1 MRDNKK
7 VRKAAIIGGGA
18 AGFFAALHLAEIDP
32 YCEVHVFEKS
42 TQLLSKV
49 KVSGGGRCN
58 VTHACFDNR
67 TLVQFYPRGSK
78 QLASPFKQFSPIDT
92 IAWFKERGV
101 TLKTE
106 ADGRMFP
113 VTDSSQTIINCFL
126 EEAQRLGVRI
136 HTQQGVSSFVQEN
149 NQWKITF
156 SDQSQFVADALLIAT
171 GSSELIWN
179 QIKSLGIKIEEPAP
193 SLFTFNVKDMNLHEL
208 SGTSVE
214 HTSLKIQGTKL
225 KTEGPLLITHWGM
238 SGPAILKLSAWGA
251 LDLKALNYNF
261 SLSVSF
267 LPAENDQS
275 LMDFLKNLRSKES
288 RKQVNSFSPFD
299 EISKRLWNYLL
310 GKSDITQQIN
320 WADLSNKDLQR
331 LVDELLHG
339 QYKVNGKSIFKDEF
353 VTCGGVSL
361 DEINFKTYESKKY
374 PGLFF
379 AGEVINVDA
388 VTGGF
393 NFQHAWTSGWIA
405 AEGIGE
411 LRIKN

>member
-1 MRDNKK
+1 MRENKK
-7 VRKAAIIGGGA
+7 ARKAAIIGGGA

-32 YCEVHVFEKS
+32 HIEVHIFEKS

-78 QLASPFKQFSPIDT
+78 QLASPFKRFSPTDT
-92 IAWFKERGV
+92 ITWFKERGV
-101 TLKTE
+101 ELKTE
-106 ADGRMFP
+106 EDGRMFP

-126 EEAQRLGVRI
+126 DEAQRLGVRI
-136 HTQQGVSSFVQEN
+136 HTQQGLSSFIQEN

-156 SDQSQFVADALLIAT
+156 SDQSQFVSDALLIAT

-179 QIKSLGIKIEEPAP
+179 QIKSLGIKIEDPAP

-251 LDLKALNYNF
+251 LDLKALGYNF
-261 SLSVSF
+261 TLSVSF

-339 QYKVNGKSIFKDEF
+339 NYKVNGKSTFKDEF

-361 DEINFKTYESKKY
+361 DEINFKTYASKKY

-379 AGEVINVDA
+379 AGEVVNVDA

-405 AEGIGE
+405 AEGIQ
-411 LRIKN
+411 N

>member
-7 VRKAAIIGGGA
+7 ARKAAIIGGGA

-49 KVSGGGRCN
+49 KGSGGGRCN

-78 QLASPFKQFSPIDT
+78 QLSSPFKEFSPIDT

-179 QIKSLGIKIEEPAP
+179 QLKSLGIKIEEPAP

-261 SLSVSF
+261 TLSISF

-310 GKSDITQQIN
+310 GKSDITQQLN

-331 LVDELLHG
+331 LVEELLHG
-339 QYKVNGKSIFKDEF
+339 QYKVNGKSTFKDEF

-374 PGLFF
+374 TGLFF

-405 AEGIGE
+405 AEGIGK
-411 LRIKN
+411 LVSL

>member
-7 VRKAAIIGGGA
+7 ARKAAIIGGGA

-78 QLASPFKQFSPIDT
+78 QLSSPFKEFSPIDT

-149 NQWKITF
+149 NLWKITF

-179 QIKSLGIKIEEPAP
+179 QLKSLGIKIEEPAP

-261 SLSVSF
+261 TLSISF

-310 GKSDITQQIN
+310 GKSDITQQLN

-331 LVDELLHG
+331 LVEELLHG
-339 QYKVNGKSIFKDEF
+339 QYKVNGKSTFKDEF

-374 PGLFF
+374 TGLFF

-405 AEGIGE
+405 AEGIGK
-411 LRIKN
+411 LVSL

>member
-1 MRDNKK
+1 MRDTKK
-7 VRKAAIIGGGA
+7 ARKAAIIGGGA

-32 YCEVHVFEKS
+32 QIEVHIFEKS

-78 QLASPFKQFSPIDT
+78 QLAGPFKRFSPTDT
-92 IAWFKERGV
+92 ISWFKERGV
-101 TLKTE
+101 VLKTE
-106 ADGRMFP
+106 EDGRMFP
-113 VTDSSQTIINCFL
+113 ITDSSQTIINCFI
-126 EEAQRLGVRI
+126 EEAQKLGVRI
-136 HTQQGVSSFVQEN
+136 HTQQGVNSFVCED
-149 NQWKITF
+149 NQWKIIF
-156 SDQSQFVADALLIAT
+156 NDQSHFVADAILIAT
-171 GSSELIWN
+171 GSSELVWN
-179 QIKSLGIKIEEPAP
+179 QLKSLGIKIEEPAP
-193 SLFTFNVKDMNLHEL
+193 SLFTFNIKDMNLHEL

-251 LDLKALNYNF
+251 LDLKALSYNF
-261 SLSVSF
+261 TLTVSY
-267 LPAENDQS
+267 LPEENDET
-275 LMDFLKNLRSKES
+275 LLTKLKKLRSSES
-288 RKQVNSFSPFD
+288 RKQVSSFSPF
-299 EISKRLWNYLL
+299 EVLSKRLWNYLL
-310 GKSDITQQIN
+310 GKSDISFDLN
-320 WADLSNKDLQR
+320 WADLSNKELQK
-331 LVDELLHG
+331 LMEELLHG
-339 QYKVNGKSIFKDEF
+339 NYKVNGKSTFKDEF

-405 AEGIGE
+405 AEGIGK
-411 LRIKN
+411 LASW

>member
-1 MRDNKK
+1 MRETKK
-7 VRKAAIIGGGA
+7 SRKAAIIGGGA

-78 QLASPFKQFSPIDT
+78 QLSSPFKEFSPIDT

-179 QIKSLGIKIEEPAP
+179 QLKSLGIKIEEPAP

-261 SLSVSF
+261 TLSISF

-310 GKSDITQQIN
+310 GKSDITQQLN

-331 LVDELLHG
+331 LVEELLHG
-339 QYKVNGKSIFKDEF
+339 QYKVNGKSTFKDEF

-374 PGLFF
+374 TGLFF

-405 AEGIGE
+405 AEGIGK
-411 LRIKN
+411 LVSL

>member
-7 VRKAAIIGGGA
+7 ARKAAIIGGGA

-78 QLASPFKQFSPIDT
+78 QLSSPFKQFSPIDT

-179 QIKSLGIKIEEPAP
+179 QLKSLGIKIEEPAP

-261 SLSVSF
+261 TLSISF

-310 GKSDITQQIN
+310 GKSDITQQLN

-331 LVDELLHG
+331 LVEELLHG
-339 QYKVNGKSIFKDEF
+339 QYKVNGKSTFKDEF

-374 PGLFF
+374 TGLFF

-405 AEGIGE
+405 AEGIGK
-411 LRIKN
+411 LVSL

>member
-18 AGFFAALHLAEIDP
+18 AGFFSALHLAEIDP

-208 SGTSVE
+208 SGISVE

>member
-136 HTQQGVSSFVQEN
+136 HTQQGVSSFVQEK

>member
-1 MRDNKK
+1 MRETKK
-7 VRKAAIIGGGA
+7 SRKAAIIGGGA

-78 QLASPFKQFSPIDT
+78 QLSSPFKQFSPIDT

-149 NQWKITF
+149 NLWKITF

-179 QIKSLGIKIEEPAP
+179 QLKSLGIKIEEPAP

-261 SLSVSF
+261 TLSISF

-310 GKSDITQQIN
+310 GKSDITQQLN

-331 LVDELLHG
+331 LVEELLHG
-339 QYKVNGKSIFKDEF
+339 QYKVNGKSTFKDEF

-374 PGLFF
+374 TGLFF

-405 AEGIGE
+405 AEGIGK
-411 LRIKN
+411 LVSL

>member
-7 VRKAAIIGGGA
+7 ARKAAIIGGGA

-32 YCEVHVFEKS
+32 HCEVHIFEKS

-78 QLASPFKQFSPIDT
+78 QLSSPFKQFSPIDT
-92 IAWFKERGV
+92 IEWFKERGV
-101 TLKTE
+101 MLKTE
-106 ADGRMFP
+106 EDGRMFP

-136 HTQQGVSSFVQEN
+136 HTQQGVSSFIQEN
-149 NQWKITF
+149 NQWKINF

-179 QIKSLGIKIEEPAP
+179 QLKSLGIKIEEPAP
-193 SLFTFNVKDMNLHEL
+193 SLFTFNVKDMNLQEL

-251 LDLKALNYNF
+251 LDLKALSYNF
-261 SLSVSF
+261 TLSISY

-275 LMDFLKNLRSKES
+275 LMYFLKNLRSKES

-405 AEGIGE
+405 AEGISK
-411 LRIKN
+411 LANW

>member
-7 VRKAAIIGGGA
+7 ARKAAIIGGGA

-78 QLASPFKQFSPIDT
+78 QLSSPFKQFSPIDT

-149 NQWKITF
+149 NLWKITF

-179 QIKSLGIKIEEPAP
+179 QLKSLGIKIEEPAP

-261 SLSVSF
+261 TLSISF

-310 GKSDITQQIN
+310 GKSDITQQLN

-331 LVDELLHG
+331 LVEELLHG
-339 QYKVNGKSIFKDEF
+339 QYKVNGKSTFKDEF

-374 PGLFF
+374 TGLFF

-405 AEGIGE
+405 AEGIGK
-411 LRIKN
+411 LVSL

>member
-136 HTQQGVSSFVQEN
+136 HTQQGVSSFVQEK

-208 SGTSVE
+208 SGISVE

>member
-7 VRKAAIIGGGA
+7 ARKAAIIGGGA

-32 YCEVHVFEKS
+32 HCEVHIFEKS

-101 TLKTE
+101 SLKTE
-106 ADGRMFP
+106 EDGRMFP

-136 HTQQGVSSFVQEN
+136 HTQQGVSSFIQEN

-156 SDQSQFVADALLIAT
+156 SDQSHFVADALLIAT

-179 QIKSLGIKIEEPAP
+179 QLKSLGIKIEEPAP
-193 SLFTFNVKDMNLHEL
+193 SLFTFNIKDMNLHEL
-208 SGTSVE
+208 SGTSIE
-214 HTSLKIQGTKL
+214 NTSLKIQGTKL

-238 SGPAILKLSAWGA
+238 SGPSILKLSAWGA
-251 LDLKALNYNF
+251 LDLKGLNYNF
-261 SLSVSF
+261 TLSVSF
-267 LPAENDQS
+267 LPEENDET
-275 LMDFLKNLRSKES
+275 LLTKLKNLRSSES
-288 RKQVNSFSPFD
+288 RKLVSTFSPFD
-299 EISKRLWNYLL
+299 EISKRLWIYLL
-310 GKSDITQQIN
+310 GKSDISIDLN
-320 WADLSNKDLQR
+320 WADLSNKELQR
-331 LVDELLHG
+331 LMEELLHG
-339 QYKVNGKSIFKDEF
+339 NYKVNGKSTFKDEF

-361 DEINFKTYESKKY
+361 DELNFKTYESKNY

-405 AEGIGE
+405 AEGI
-411 LRIKN
+411 KN

>member
-261 SLSVSF
+261 TLSISF

>member
-1 MRDNKK
+1 MRETKK
-7 VRKAAIIGGGA
+7 ARKAAIIGGGA

-32 YCEVHVFEKS
+32 HCEVHIFEKS

-78 QLASPFKQFSPIDT
+78 QLSSPFKQFSPIDT
-92 IAWFKERGV
+92 IEWFKERGV
-101 TLKTE
+101 MLKTE
-106 ADGRMFP
+106 EDGRMFP

-136 HTQQGVSSFVQEN
+136 HTQQGVSSFIQEN
-149 NQWKITF
+149 NQWKINF

-179 QIKSLGIKIEEPAP
+179 QLKSLGIKIEEPAP
-193 SLFTFNVKDMNLHEL
+193 SLFTFNVKDMNLQEL

-251 LDLKALNYNF
+251 LDLKALSYNF
-261 SLSVSF
+261 TLSISY

-275 LMDFLKNLRSKES
+275 LMYFLKNLRSKES

-339 QYKVNGKSIFKDEF
+339 QYKVNGKSTFKDEF

-405 AEGIGE
+405 AEGMSE
-411 LRIKN
+411 LANW

>member
-261 SLSVSF
+261 TLSISF

-405 AEGIGE
+405 AEGI
-411 LRIKN
+411 KN

>member
-1 MRDNKK
+1 MRDIKK
-7 VRKAAIIGGGA
+7 ARKAAIIGGGA

-32 YCEVHVFEKS
+32 QCEVHIFEKS

-78 QLASPFKQFSPIDT
+78 QLASPFKRFSPTDT
-92 IAWFKERGV
+92 ITWFKERGV
-101 TLKTE
+101 LLKTE
-106 ADGRMFP
+106 EDGRMFP

-136 HTQQGVSSFVQEN
+136 HTQQGVSTFFREEN
-149 NQWKITF
+149 HWKITF
-156 SDQSQFVADALLIAT
+156 NDQSNFVADALLIAT
-171 GSSELIWN
+171 GSSELVWN
-179 QIKSLGIKIEEPAP
+179 QLKSLGIKIEEPAP

-251 LDLKALNYNF
+251 LDLKGLNYNF
-261 SLSVSF
+261 TLTVSY
-267 LPAENDQS
+267 LPEENDET
-275 LMDFLKNLRSKES
+275 LLTKLKRLRSTES
-288 RKQVNSFSPFD
+288 RKQVSSFSPFD
-299 EISKRLWNYLL
+299 VLSKRLWNYLL
-310 GKSDITQQIN
+310 GKSDISFDLN
-320 WADLSNKDLQR
+320 WADLSNKELQK
-331 LVDELLHG
+331 LMEELLHG
-339 QYKVNGKSIFKDEF
+339 NYKVNGKSTFKDEF

-361 DEINFKTYESKKY
+361 DEINFKTYASHKIQ
-374 PGLFF
+374 GLFF
-379 AGEVINVDA
+379 AGEVVNVDA

-405 AEGIGE
+405 AEGI
-411 LRIKN
+411 KN

>member
-208 SGTSVE
+208 SGISVE

-405 AEGIGE
+405 SEGIGE

>member
-7 VRKAAIIGGGA
+7 ARKAAIIGGGA

-78 QLASPFKQFSPIDT
+78 QLSSPFKEFSPIDT

-179 QIKSLGIKIEEPAP
+179 QLKSLGIKIEEPAP

-261 SLSVSF
+261 TLSISF

-310 GKSDITQQIN
+310 GKSDITQQLN

-331 LVDELLHG
+331 LVEELLHG
-339 QYKVNGKSIFKDEF
+339 QYKVNGKSTFKDEF

-374 PGLFF
+374 TGLFF

-405 AEGIGE
+405 AEGIGK
-411 LRIKN
+411 LVSL

>member
-1 MRDNKK
+1 MRETKK
-7 VRKAAIIGGGA
+7 SRKAAIIGGGA

-78 QLASPFKQFSPIDT
+78 QLSSPFKQFSPIDT

-179 QIKSLGIKIEEPAP
+179 QLKSLGIKIEETAP

-261 SLSVSF
+261 TLSISF

-310 GKSDITQQIN
+310 GKSDITQQLN

-331 LVDELLHG
+331 LVEELLHG
-339 QYKVNGKSIFKDEF
+339 QYKVNGKSTFKDEF

-374 PGLFF
+374 TGLFF

-405 AEGIGE
+405 AEGIGK
-411 LRIKN
+411 LVSL

>member
-1 MRDNKK
+1 MRDTKK
-7 VRKAAIIGGGA
+7 ARKAAIIGGGA

-32 YCEVHVFEKS
+32 HCEVHIFEKS

-78 QLASPFKQFSPIDT
+78 QLVAPFKRFSPSDT
-92 IAWFKERGV
+92 ITWFKERGV
-101 TLKTE
+101 LLKTE
-106 ADGRMFP
+106 EDGRMFP
-113 VTDSSQTIINCFL
+113 ITDSSQTIINCFL
-126 EEAQRLGVRI
+126 DEAQRLGVRI
-136 HTQQGVSSFVQEN
+136 HTQQGVSSFIREED
-149 NQWKITF
+149 QWNITF
-156 SDQSQFVADALLIAT
+156 NDQSHFVADALLIAT

-179 QIKSLGIKIEEPAP
+179 QLKSFGIKIEEPAP

-214 HTSLKIQGTKL
+214 HTSIKIQGTKL

-261 SLSVSF
+261 TLSVSY
-267 LPAENDQS
+267 LPEENDQS

-299 EISKRLWNYLL
+299 AISKRLWNYLL

-339 QYKVNGKSIFKDEF
+339 QYKVNGKSTFKDEF

-405 AEGIGE
+405 AEGI
-411 LRIKN
+411 KN